1 MGAIAEG
8 IVAYA
13 QPLLDQTDG
22 SVEQLNKAMTISQL
36 CWNLA
41 LLSEEGRDRML
52 SEIRPSLDMDEEQF
66 GEFRRSIID
75 PMIRRH
81 REMFPLMHRL
91 ARLLPG
97 QATPRRRCIRERRP
111 AKPIL
116 EPSLTH
122 CVPVR
127 AAESTSFVAE
137 GKATDSRRIVVCSG
151 PPLSTGVA
159 NARSRASSREC
170 PWSRSDRAA
179 C

>member
-91 ARLLPG
+91 GSTTACPSDPSPLAHSRTTAGEAYPG
-97 QATPRRRCIRERRP
+97 TEPYALCPCKSGRKYKFCCRR
-111 AKPIL
+111 KG
-116 EPSLTH
+116 H
-122 CVPVR
+122 
-127 AAESTSFVAE
+127 
-137 GKATDSRRIVVCSG
+137 
-151 PPLSTGVA
+151 
-159 NARSRASSREC
+159 
-170 PWSRSDRAA
+170 
-179 C
+179 

>member
-41 LLSEEGRDRML
+41 LLSEDGRDRML
-52 SEIRPSLDMDEEQF
+52 SQMRPSLDMNEEQF

-81 REMFPLMHRL
+81 LEMFPLMHRL
-91 ARLLPG
+91 GSTTAWPG
-97 QATPRRRCIRERRP
+97 D
-111 AKPIL
+111 
-116 EPSLTH
+116 PSLQAH
-122 CVPVR
+122 
-127 AAESTSFVAE
+127 
-137 GKATDSRRIVVCSG
+137 
-151 PPLSTGVA
+151 
-159 NARSRASSREC
+159 SRATANEAYPGTEPYALC
-170 PWSRSDRAA
+170 PCKSGRKYKFCCRRKDR
-179 C
+179 